1 MGLFLF
7 LFYSA
12 ISTDAEQN
20 RVIIQQSDD
29 IAELQLQNYRLMEA
43 TTFLADKMTNVID
56 VIQQKADWDKQVA
69 ERLREQEQFN
79 RTAAQLLTGYTNE
92 TKTIP

>member
-1 MGLFLF
+1 
-7 LFYSA
+7 
-12 ISTDAEQN
+12 
-20 RVIIQQSDD
+20 
-29 IAELQLQNYRLMEA
+29 MEA

-69 ERLREQEQFN
+69 QRLREQEQFN
-79 RTAAQLLTGYTNE
+79 RMAAQLLIGYTNE